1 MALKGL
7 SFSEYR
13 GIPRDANILV
23 YSSFFNWMGVGLLW
37 GTLQL
42 FLFQEGISFA
52 TAGLVLT
59 VWGFTSAGTALIF
72 GGFADRYGGKRLVI
86 MGGFVARLTNGIFR
100 LFTDIRILF
109 AAAVFSGVNE

>member
-59 VWGFTSAGTALIF
+59 VWGLTWAGTTLIF
-72 GGFADRYGGKRLVI
+72 GGFADRYGKKRLVI
-86 MGGFVARLTNGIFR
+86 MSALVRRLTIGIFDIV
-100 LFTDIRILF
+100 TDIKVLI
-109 AAAVFSGVNE
+109 

>member
-52 TAGLVLT
+52 TAALLLSVSGLNSPRT
-59 VWGFTSAGTALIF
+59 TPFIRGIAGRH
-72 GGFADRYGGKRLVI
+72 GRKRLVI
-86 MGGFVARLTNGIFR
+86 TGGLVASLTIGVFGLVTAIRLP
-100 LFTDIRILF
+100 F
-109 AAAVFSGVNE
+109 ATRT

>member
-59 VWGFTSAGTALIF
+59 VWGFTSAGTTLIF
-72 GGFADRYGGKRLVI
+72 GGFAHPYGRKRLVI
-86 MGGFVARLTNGIFR
+86 KGGLVARLQK
-100 LFTDIRILF
+100 RILWTLTGLR
-109 AAAVFSGVNE
+109 SLLP

>member
-52 TAGLVLT
+52 TAGPVLT
-59 VWGFTSAGTALIF
+59 VWGFTSAGGTLVF
-72 GGFADRYGGKRLVI
+72 GGVAGRYGRRRLWS
-86 MGGFVARLTNGIFR
+86 MGGVGGRLTEGVFGIV
-100 LFTDIRILF
+100 TDIRISL
-109 AAAVFSGVNE
+109 A

>member
-59 VWGFTSAGTALIF
+59 ILGFTPAGRILIF
-72 GGFADRYGGKRLVI
+72 RRFGDRYGGKRLLV
-86 MGGFVARLTNGIFR
+86 MGGLCASLTNKIFA
-100 LFTDIRILF
+100 LVTDITHLF
-109 AAAVFSGVNE
+109 PE